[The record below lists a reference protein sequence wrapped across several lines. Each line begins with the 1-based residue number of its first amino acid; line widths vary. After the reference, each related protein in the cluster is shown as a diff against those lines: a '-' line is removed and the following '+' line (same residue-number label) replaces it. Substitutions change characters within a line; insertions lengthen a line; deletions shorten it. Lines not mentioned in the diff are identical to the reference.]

1 MSRASRMRGVAI
13 LLTGGVL
20 LAACTSATQETAESP
35 SPSATPSGSTTSD
48 VTPSGSPEP
57 TPSPTETQTVPPL
70 TPGTTRGSL
79 LVVQQAEDA
88 SLVSGERPIR
98 LTLARTGNRATW
110 FTSPPQKLS
119 GTMTTEQAMLTL
131 GWRPSDDGTT
141 ARLPSPRP
149 NGVLSYAGGSLAFTA
164 QRASVRPD
172 GTLVLDIK
180 LFAGSPETVES
191 YGPVTVTLDGAAG
204 VLDFQVPLGAL
215 NVRIVVTGDR
225 NQQAAVQVVDP
236 AGEILESGFV
246 APARPVVDT
255 WLDVTSGT
263 TTWSDP
269 VVTFVPPRQAEQGTL
284 RISGTLT
291 IDGVSTPLDQVIAR
305 WSLPLVR

>member
-1 MSRASRMRGVAI
+1 MSRASRARDAAV
-13 LLTGGVL
+13 LLAGGVL
-20 LAACTSATQETAESP
+20 LASCTSGPAGPAESSSP
-35 SPSATPSGSTTSD
+35 TPSASGSTTP
-48 VTPSGSPEP
+48 VSPEP
-57 TPSPTETQTVPPL
+57 TPSPTSPQTLPPL
-70 TPGTTRGSL
+70 TPGTTRGVL

-88 SLVSGERPIR
+88 SLVAGDSPIR

-180 LFAGSPETVES
+180 PISGAPETIES
-191 YGPVTVTLDGAAG
+191 YGPVTLTLDGAPG
-204 VLDFQVPLGAL
+204 VLEFQVPVGAL
-215 NVRIVVTGDR
+215 TVRVVVTGER
-225 NQQAAVQVVDP
+225 NQQAAVQIVDP
-236 AGEILESGFV
+236 AGEILEAGFL

-255 WLDVTSGT
+255 WLDMTSGT

-269 VVTFVPPRQAEQGTL
+269 VVTLVPPQQSKQGSI
-284 RISGTLT
+284 RVSGTVT
-291 IDGVSTPLDQVIAR
+291 VDGVAAPLDQVIAR